1 MIKREENELNFR
13 TLEADEIECRAILVN
28 NSCIEIFLHCR
39 AETCTKLLN
48 ETVGPMGWE
57 KEYTNNNRNC
67 IVRIWD
73 ERKNRMIAKEDCGG
87 SPTEVEGLK
96 GQASNGFKRVCA
108 LGWGLG
114 IELYSQPKIRIS
126 VNDDNTTLDRHG
138 TLIVCENY
146 SVSKITFDEN
156 KKITFVEIVDSTGQV
171 VYPVKKIVNSEEV
184 VPTDNVVLEN
194 ADADADECVEDKVDS
209 EDVNV
214 ADNTQESEIIEN
226 LPDNTDGFE
235 EPEDCTK
242 QVMPFE
248 TESPA
253 KVIEREARRTNTS
266 IPSILQAMKID
277 SLEKVDEVEAAVVDS
292 VIAKLKAR
300 PDYKKK
306 AK

>member
-1 MIKREENELNFR
+1 MIKREDNELNFR
-13 TLEADEIECRAILVN
+13 TLEANEIECRAVLAN
-28 NSCIEIFLHCR
+28 TKIEIFLHCR
-39 AETCTKLLN
+39 AETCTKVLN

-73 ERKNRMIAKEDCGG
+73 EKKNRMIAKEDCGG

-114 IELYSQPKIRIS
+114 IELYSQPKISVS
-126 VNDDNTTLDRHG
+126 VNDDNTTLDKHG
-138 TLIVCENY
+138 ALSICETY
-146 SVSKITFDEN
+146 SVSKIEFDQN
-156 KKITFVEIVDSTGQV
+156 KKITMVEIVDSTGNV
-171 VYPVKKIVNSEEV
+171 VYPVGKIMNSDDIMPETKVSMDIVDEDDSDVEPDDEV
-184 VPTDNVVLEN
+184 VNETPNIE
-194 ADADADECVEDKVDS
+194 
-209 EDVNV
+209 
-214 ADNTQESEIIEN
+214 QESEIVET

-235 EPEDCTK
+235 EPEDCTT

-266 IPSILQAMKID
+266 LPSILQAMKID
-277 SLEKVDEVEAAVVDS
+277 SLDKVDEVDASVIEG
-292 VIAKLKAR
+292 VIAKLKSR

-306 AK
+306 VSK